1 MNGIHDLG
9 GKHGVGELEVEKD
22 EPVFHSEWEKKVFGI
37 FFGLAPHGFFNLDEF
52 RHSIERMGAA
62 RYLSTSYYDHWL
74 TAFETLLVEKGV
86 ITAEELAARCDEIA
100 KEGG

>member
-9 GKHGVGELEVEKD
+9 GKHGVGELEVEQN
-22 EPVFHSEWEKKVFGI
+22 EPVFHAEWEKKVFSI

-62 RYLSTSYYDHWL
+62 RYLNTSYYDHWL
-74 TAFETLLVEKGV
+74 TSFETLLVEKGV
-86 ITAEELAARCDEIA
+86 ITAEELAARCAEIA
-100 KEGG
+100 KETT